1 MLESM
6 GFCQVTH
13 SLQKKLKYSQV
24 HIKDKNKLN
33 VDFLFHLVQCFKTKF
48 KTQISYSSQETFHLS
63 KFKPTLLSIKYRNA
77 SSFFSFL
84 IIIIFK
90 KKYFPNT
97 FTWYAFSLINLSFTS
112 IRNFEPLDVRG
123 YASTRL
129 MVLIPCTQS
138 QEWYIQ

>member
-1 MLESM
+1 M

-77 SSFFSFL
+77 FFFFL
-84 IIIIFK
+84 SYYYYLK
-90 KKYFPNT
+90 KKI
-97 FTWYAFSLINLSFTS
+97 FS
-112 IRNFEPLDVRG
+112 
-123 YASTRL
+123 
-129 MVLIPCTQS
+129 
-138 QEWYIQ
+138 